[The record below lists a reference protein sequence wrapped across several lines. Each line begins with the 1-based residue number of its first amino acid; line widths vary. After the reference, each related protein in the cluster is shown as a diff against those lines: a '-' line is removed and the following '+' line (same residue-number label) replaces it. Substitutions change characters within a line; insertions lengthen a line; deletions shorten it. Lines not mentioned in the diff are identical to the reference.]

1 MASARTAV
9 LEILHAI
16 EALDVD
22 RGAKQ
27 KFRDAVNVIASTYG
41 FDWMERAN
49 RITFARQLLGMRVP
63 RPLVRDRL
71 IALYGISRPQAYRV
85 ISYALQ
91 PDHLPRL
98 G

>member
-1 MASARTAV
+1 MTSARTAV
-9 LEILHAI
+9 LEIMEAI
-16 EALDVD
+16 DVLDVD
-22 RGAKQ
+22 HAAKQ
-27 KFRDAVNVIASTYG
+27 KFRQVVSAVATTHG

-71 IALYGISRPQAYRV
+71 MTLYGISRPQAYRV

-91 PDHLPRL
+91 PDHLNAI